1 MLRNGLAF
9 CAALV
14 LAAGIAGA
22 DEKKDSDTKVAEGTE
37 VELTPADVKADDPPL
52 DDGRSVA
59 VTKAGKATKVKMPAT
74 AYTLGFT
81 GEAVKDGGIKIT
93 SLSEPTALVGMRV
106 GAGQEEGS
114 WMCDPG
120 DVITHANGYAVN
132 TFEELLAAVSLAKK
146 PEDVQLVVK
155 DINTGKATIFYVTAQ
170 KR

>member
-1 MLRNGLAF
+1 MFRNGLAF
-9 CAALV
+9 CVALV
-14 LAAGIAGA
+14 LAAGFGRAE
-22 DEKKDSDTKVAEGTE
+22 DKKDSDTKVAEGTE
-37 VELTPADVKADDPPL
+37 VNLTPADVKADDPPL
-52 DDGRSVA
+52 DDGRAVA

-93 SLSEPTALVGMRV
+93 SLGESTALVGMRV
-106 GAGQEEGS
+106 AAGQEEGS

-132 TFEELLAAVSLAKK
+132 TFEEPLAAVSLAKK

-155 DINTGKATIFYVTAQ
+155 DINTGKATIFYVTAL